1 MADLPPGK
9 GGGPS
14 VRKALRVPNE
24 LEERVNAAR
33 GDVSWSRWV
42 LRAVEQRLEREG
54 AREPLPPLSAA
65 EKAAVANIGEM
76 AKEVW
81 SAPADESITRAQ
93 EQVRSS
99 WDAAAMERQAKL
111 NKAKGL

>member
-65 EKAAVANIGEM
+65 EKAAVANIGEQF
-76 AKEVW
+76 
-81 SAPADESITRAQ
+81 PRADDRPPSLELAGRWCCTTR
-93 EQVRSS
+93 
-99 WDAAAMERQAKL
+99 
-111 NKAKGL
+111 